1 MAVYNF
7 SALSSG
13 QAISF
18 NANSDVLNFDQTA
31 ISAGNLQVDLQGSDS
46 RITVLSGTDAGK
58 SITLLN
64 TAPPQLA
71 TSNVHFANASALL
84 FGDNSPSTA
93 GDDLA
98 NSIDG
103 TAGADLIQGFGGND
117 ARFGGG
123 GADRVLGGAGNDTV
137 GGNDGNDWV
146 EGGAGNDTLSGG
158 SGQDSFAFHE
168 SGAANADVLND
179 FAGDWDNIQLDAAA
193 FTQIGGTGRFASN
206 DVRFYAAA
214 GATGGHDADDRII
227 YNTTTG
233 QLYYD
238 ADGNGSGAAQL
249 IATLNGAP
257 TVVVGDINV
266 FGTPTPTP
274 TPTPTSTIN
283 GTAGDDT

>member
-1 MAVYNF
+1 NRSRDTRESSLRESAGVSMATYNF
-7 SALSSG
+7 SALSNG

-18 NANSDVLNFDQTA
+18 NPNSDVLNFDQTA

-46 RITVLSGTDAGK
+46 RTTVLSGTDAGK

-117 ARFGGG
+117 ALFGGG

-137 GGNDGNDWV
+137 SGNDGNEWI
-146 EGGAGNDTLSGG
+146 EGGAGDDTVDGG
-158 SGQDSFAFHE
+158 SGQDRLAVPGFV
-168 SGAANADVLND
+168 AATAGVLHD
-179 FAGDWDNIQLDAAA
+179 FAGHWDTHADAVR
-193 FTQIGGTGRFASN
+193 QRHQRHIRQRFA
-206 DVRFYAAA
+206 RRH
-214 GATGGHDADDRII
+214 GGQRHYQR
-227 YNTTTG
+227 
-233 QLYYD
+233 
-238 ADGNGSGAAQL
+238 
-249 IATLNGAP
+249 P
-257 TVVVGDINV
+257 RR
-266 FGTPTPTP
+266 
-274 TPTPTSTIN
+274 
-283 GTAGDDT
+283 